1 MQCIVFDISQ
11 KKYCINIAKVNG
23 IHEITDF
30 TQVPNSPEVLQGL
43 INLRGK
49 IIPVINLAVK
59 FGYPISEI
67 TQNSR
72 IINVNLG
79 DDIFGILV
87 DGVHQVR
94 RIEDE
99 DMVEPP
105 VIIRGNEKEYLSK
118 IAKLGETI
126 AIIIDSDKL
135 LSESELDMISR
146 IAD

>member
-49 IIPVINLAVK
+49 IIPVINLSVK
-59 FGYPISEI
+59 FGYPVSEI

-79 DDIFGILV
+79 EDIFGILV

-99 DMVEPP
+99 DMVESP
-105 VIIRGNEKEYLSK
+105 VIIRGSQKEYISK
-118 IAKLGETI
+118 VAKLGETI

-135 LSESELDMISR
+135 LSESELDMLSR
-146 IAD
+146 IAE